1 MFGLWILDL
10 YGLAWAN
17 WLLLIGLAGIG
28 GAVPP
33 IIERIRRRKIE
44 NALPSLLETLSDSIG
59 AGQGFQ
65 QAVQGAVT
73 TRDDLI
79 AKLFAQALDE
89 SHASS
94 FDSALSRFAVL
105 TRSVQIQRVIHLLN
119 TAIEQ
124 DADLKDILFRLSLDY
139 ERLNDLMNKR
149 ESEMLGRSIL
159 ILMFICVGLP
169 LLIAFIV
176 GLFAPWSG
184 GFQVTA
190 INNMFAIFFCATSM
204 LSAAVGGRMLGRMKD
219 VLWTLPF
226 WGFLAIYLYIVPYYL
241 IGG

>member
-1 MFGLWILDL
+1 
-10 YGLAWAN
+10 
-17 WLLLIGLAGIG
+17 
-28 GAVPP
+28 
-33 IIERIRRRKIE
+33 
-44 NALPSLLETLSDSIG
+44 
-59 AGQGFQ
+59 
-65 QAVQGAVT
+65 
-73 TRDDLI
+73 
-79 AKLFAQALDE
+79 
-89 SHASS
+89 
-94 FDSALSRFAVL
+94 
-105 TRSVQIQRVIHLLN
+105 
-119 TAIEQ
+119 
-124 DADLKDILFRLSLDY
+124 
-139 ERLNDLMNKR
+139 MNKR

-190 INNMFAIFFCATSM
+190 INNMFALFFCATSM